1 MGISAIKE
9 IHSMSIILHN
19 RPGIHYTKIICV
31 RARVCVCVC
40 MCMRLYVQV
49 YASVLV
55 CVSGDQWKP
64 LGIN

>member
-1 MGISAIKE
+1 
-9 IHSMSIILHN
+9 MSIILHN

-40 MCMRLYVQV
+40 MCMRLYVHV